1 MTQSSSPQIDPADES
16 GIPQSDSQASH
27 HSLMV
32 REYEMNGGLAPYM
45 GAGYGGPYVDSAPAG
60 GLNVT
65 QLLHSL
71 RRRWLLASVVGL
83 LVGIPLAAVLWLVTP
98 ENYEVVAWLRVGD
111 PAQTSSS
118 SYRVTRDAPEYEAY
132 RKTQAARI
140 RSPGVL
146 QEALNKEGVA
156 TLPVLRSETEPRR
169 FLEDEIM
176 VVAPPDSE
184 LLQIKM
190 RGKDPQQLVKI
201 VNAVKDSYI
210 ENVVAV
216 ESRDDQRKLQLY
228 ESSLSELKNDI
239 SHKRDQLVELQKR
252 TNSADLESVKF
263 QFDQLLQKSNTIMSA
278 MSQTRQELA
287 RVTNKL
293 AILDSSKGKPT
304 PVPDYLIERNLSR
317 DDQIADL
324 NKQVNQLQMAV
335 DFAVG
340 ASRNPDRD
348 PAVKDYKN
356 KLQGMQARLE
366 DRRRQLMPQIVKELE
381 MEAATD
387 SATEKAP
394 DPVKLEIQRKQLQSD
409 LESYEKN
416 LEEVSAQTANLGSA
430 SSQLSGLE
438 KEIEEEERA
447 RERMQQQ
454 VEDVRLALQMPPR
467 VIVLND
473 ASVPDAPSA
482 IFRIIVA
489 VFGGILGFVLGAGSI
504 LGMDYQSRRLSTTGE
519 LSTQTG
525 LRVLGTVPNLES
537 LSRAKGLNGAAAM
550 QGILAESVDSIRTML
565 LRQSRDTKPQV
576 IMVTSAGDREGKTT
590 VASHLAAS
598 LARSGKRT
606 LLVDGDLRAPTVHAM
621 FSAALEPGLC
631 EMLRGEVDLEGAVQP
646 TPVDGLMLVAAGA
659 CDYQAIAALAK
670 DQLTHIFNKT
680 REQFEFIIIDAAPV
694 LTYADT
700 LLMGAHTD
708 AAVISVRRDVSQL
721 HKVQEAKERL
731 ESVRIRVLGVVVNGI
746 TETSRRPAYAL
757 PSPT

>member
-1 MTQSSSPQIDPADES
+1 VTQTSSPQIDPANGS
-16 GIPQSDSQASH
+16 GVPQSDSQASH
-27 HSLMV
+27 QALMV
-32 REYEMNGGLAPYM
+32 REYEMNNGLAPYM
-45 GAGYGGPYVDSAPAG
+45 GPGYGQYVDSAPAA
-60 GLNVT
+60 GLNVS
-65 QLLHSL
+65 QLMHAV
-71 RRRWLLASVVGL
+71 RRRWLLASVVGVL
-83 LVGIPLAAVLWLVTP
+83 LAIPLAAVLWLVTP

-111 PAQTSSS
+111 PAQTTQSG
-118 SYRVTRDAPEYEAY
+118 YRINRDAPEYEAY

-146 QEALNKEGVA
+146 GNALEKEGVA
-156 TLPVLRSETEPRR
+156 TLPILRNEAEPRR

-176 VVAPPDSE
+176 VVTPADSE

-216 ESRDDQRKLQLY
+216 ESRDDQNKLRLY
-228 ESSLSELKNDI
+228 QGRLSELKNDI
-239 SHKRDQLVELQKR
+239 DRKRDELVGLQKQ
-252 TNSADLESVKF
+252 TNSADLEAVKF
-263 QFDQLLQKSNTIMSA
+263 QFEQLLQKSNTIMSA
-278 MSQTRQELA
+278 MSKTREDLA
-287 RVTNKL
+287 RVNNKL
-293 AILDSSKGKPT
+293 AILDKSKGESSPI
-304 PVPDYLIERNLSR
+304 PDYLIERNLAK

-324 NKQVNQLQMAV
+324 TKQLNQLQMAV

-340 ASRNPDRD
+340 ASRSPDRD
-348 PAVKDYKN
+348 PSVKDYKN

-381 MEAATD
+381 MEATTD
-387 SATEKAP
+387 NATEKAA
-394 DPVKLEIQRKQLQSD
+394 DPVKLEILKKQLQAD
-409 LESYEKN
+409 LESYQKN

-430 SSQLSGLE
+430 SAHLSGLQ

-447 RERMQQQ
+447 REKMQQQ
-454 VEDVRLALQMPPR
+454 VEDVNLALQMPAR
-467 VIVLND
+467 VQVLND
-473 ASVPDAPSA
+473 ASIPDAPSA
-482 IFRIIVA
+482 IFRIIVTC
-489 VFGGILGFVLGAGSI
+489 FGGVLGFILGAGGI

-565 LRQSRDTKPQV
+565 LRQSSDSSPQV

-606 LLVDGDLRAPTVHAM
+606 LLVDGDLRSPTVHAM

-659 CDYQAIAALAK
+659 CDYQAIASLAK

>member
-1 MTQSSSPQIDPADES
+1 MTQSSSPQIDPANES
-16 GIPQSDSQASH
+16 GIPQSDGQSSH
-27 HSLMV
+27 HALMV
-32 REYEMNGGLAPYM
+32 REYEMNGGLAPYT
-45 GAGYGGPYVDSAPAG
+45 GPGFGPYVDSAQAT
-60 GLNVT
+60 LNVS

-111 PAQTSSS
+111 PAQTAQSG
-118 SYRVTRDAPEYEAY
+118 YRILRDAPEYEAY

-140 RSPGVL
+140 RSPSVL
-146 QEALNKEGVA
+146 QEALNKEGVS
-156 TLPVLRSETEPRR
+156 TLPILRNEAEPRR
-169 FLEDEIM
+169 FLEDEII
-176 VVAPPDSE
+176 VVTPADSE

-201 VNAVKDSYI
+201 VNAVKESYI

-216 ESRDDQRKLQLY
+216 ESRDDQSKLRLY
-228 ESSLSELKNDI
+228 QGRLSELRTDI
-239 SHKRDQLVELQKR
+239 DRKHEELVELQKR
-252 TNSADLESVKF
+252 TNSSDLEGVKWR
-263 QFDQLLQKSNTIMSA
+263 FDQALQKNNTILNA
-278 MSQTRQELA
+278 MGKTREDLA

-293 AILDSSKGKPT
+293 AILDSSKGQAT
-304 PVPDYLIERNLSR
+304 PIADYLIERNLAR

-324 NKQVNQLQMAV
+324 TKQLNQLQMAV

-348 PAVKDYKN
+348 PSVKDYKN
-356 KLQGMQARLE
+356 KLQQMQARLE

-381 MEAATD
+381 GEAATD

-394 DPVKLEIQRKQLQSD
+394 DPAKLEILKKQLQAD
-409 LESYEKN
+409 LESYQKE
-416 LEEVSAQTANLGSA
+416 LEEVNTEMASLGNASGHLSALQ
-430 SSQLSGLE
+430 

-447 RERMQQQ
+447 REKMQQQ
-454 VEDVRLALQMPPR
+454 VEDVTLALQMPAR
-467 VIVLND
+467 VQVLND
-473 ASVPDAPSA
+473 AAIPDAPSA
-482 IFRIIVA
+482 IFRVIVA
-489 VFGGILGFVLGAGSI
+489 AFGGMLGFVLGAGSI
-504 LGMDYQSRRLSTTGE
+504 LGIDYQARRLSTTGE

-565 LRQSRDTKPQV
+565 LRQSRDSNPQV

>member
-1 MTQSSSPQIDPADES
+1 
-16 GIPQSDSQASH
+16 
-27 HSLMV
+27 MV
-32 REYEMNGGLAPYM
+32 REYEMNNGLAPYM
-45 GAGYGGPYVDSAPAG
+45 GPGYGQYVDSAPGA
-60 GLNVT
+60 GLNVS
-65 QLLHSL
+65 QLMHAV
-71 RRRWLLASVVGL
+71 RRRWLLASVVGVL
-83 LVGIPLAAVLWLVTP
+83 LAIPLAAVLWLVTP

-111 PAQTSSS
+111 PAQTTQSG
-118 SYRVTRDAPEYEAY
+118 YRINRDAPEYEAY

-146 QEALNKEGVA
+146 GNALEKEGVA
-156 TLPVLRSETEPRR
+156 TLPILRNEAEPRR

-176 VVAPPDSE
+176 VVTPADSE

-216 ESRDDQRKLQLY
+216 ESRDDQNKLRLY
-228 ESSLSELKNDI
+228 QGRLSELKNDI
-239 SHKRDQLVELQKR
+239 DRKRDELVELQKR
-252 TNSADLESVKF
+252 TNSADLEAVKF
-263 QFDQLLQKSNTIMSA
+263 QFEQLLQKSNTIMSA
-278 MSQTRQELA
+278 MSKTREDLA
-287 RVTNKL
+287 RVNNKL
-293 AILDSSKGKPT
+293 AILDKSKGESSPI
-304 PVPDYLIERNLSR
+304 PDYLIERNLAK

-324 NKQVNQLQMAV
+324 TKQLNQLQMAV

-340 ASRNPDRD
+340 ASRSPDRD
-348 PAVKDYKN
+348 PSVKDYKS

-381 MEAATD
+381 MEATTD
-387 SATEKAP
+387 NATEKAA
-394 DPVKLEIQRKQLQSD
+394 DPVKLEILKKQLQAD
-409 LESYEKN
+409 LESYQKN

-430 SSQLSGLE
+430 SAHLSGLQ

-447 RERMQQQ
+447 REKMQQQ
-454 VEDVRLALQMPPR
+454 VEDVNLALQMPAR
-467 VIVLND
+467 VQVLND
-473 ASVPDAPSA
+473 ASIPDAPSA

-489 VFGGILGFVLGAGSI
+489 GFGGVLGFILGAGSI

-565 LRQSRDTKPQV
+565 LRQSSDSSPQV

-606 LLVDGDLRAPTVHAM
+606 LLVDGDLRSPTVHAM

-659 CDYQAIAALAK
+659 CDYQAIASLAK

-680 REQFEFIIIDAAPV
+680 REQFEYIIIDAAPV

-708 AAVISVRRDVSQL
+708 AAVISVRRDVSQM